1 MMSEKVPKWPD
12 SLPLPAKVTFGP
24 RRVHLL
30 PADFESEGAISDI
43 LHDLYWFPDDHYYL
57 FYSDTLKFT
66 SETATELEAS
76 RVIFTELESYFY
88 KHPKPGYD
96 RDFIQVLPHGDYPT
110 WRNEAAEGQMFWR
123 ASLALDS
130 AMRRE
135 MDFNESAARTRD
147 AITDSEDVV
156 DLKPNFFG
164 VGVNLNSV
172 WRRFLSW
179 FKSR

>member
-1 MMSEKVPKWPD
+1 MSEEVPRWPD

-43 LHDLYWFPDDHYYL
+43 LHDLYWFRDDQYYL
-57 FYSDTLKFT
+57 FYSDTLKLT
-66 SETATELEAS
+66 SEVAREFEAS
-76 RVIFTELESYFY
+76 GVVFTEIESYFY
-88 KHPKPGYD
+88 MHPKPGYE
-96 RDFIQVLPHGDYPT
+96 RDFIQALPNGDYPA
-110 WRNEAAEGQMFWR
+110 WRQEAANGEMFCR

-147 AITDSEDVV
+147 AITDTEDVV

-164 VGVNLNSV
+164 IGLNLNSA
-172 WRRFLSW
+172 WRRFLTW

>member
-1 MMSEKVPKWPD
+1 MSEEVPKWPD

-57 FYSDTLKFT
+57 FYSDTLKLT
-66 SETATELEAS
+66 SEAATELEAS
-76 RVIFTELESYFY
+76 GVVFTELESYFY

-96 RDFIQVLPHGDYPT
+96 RDFIQVLPNGDYPT
-110 WRNEAAEGQMFWR
+110 WRIEAADGQMFWR

-172 WRRFLSW
+172 WRRFLIW

>member
-1 MMSEKVPKWPD
+1 MSEEVPRWPN

-30 PADFESEGAISDI
+30 PADFESKGAVSDI
-43 LHDLYWFPDDHYYL
+43 LHDLYWFSDDQYYL
-57 FYSDTLKFT
+57 FYSDTLKLT
-66 SETATELEAS
+66 SEVAREFEAS
-76 RVIFTELESYFY
+76 GVVFTEIESYFY
-88 KHPKPGYD
+88 THPKPGYE
-96 RDFIQVLPHGDYPT
+96 RDFIQVLPNGDYPA
-110 WRNEAAEGQMFWR
+110 WRQEAASGQMFWR
-123 ASLALDS
+123 ASLTLDS

-164 VGVNLNSV
+164 IGVNINSA
-172 WRRFLSW
+172 WRRFLAW

>member
-1 MMSEKVPKWPD
+1 MSEKVPKWPD

>member
-1 MMSEKVPKWPD
+1 MSEQVPKWPD

-43 LHDLYWFPDDHYYL
+43 LHDLYWFPDGHYYL
-57 FYSDTLKFT
+57 FYSGTLKLT
-66 SETATELEAS
+66 SEAATELEAS
-76 RVIFTELESYFY
+76 GVVFTELESYFY

-96 RDFIQVLPHGDYPT
+96 RDFIQVLPNGDYPT
-110 WRNEAAEGQMFWR
+110 WRKKAADGQIFWR
-123 ASLALDS
+123 ALLALDS

-172 WRRFLSW
+172 WRRFLTW